1 MQEFE
6 QINGY
11 YSVPE
16 LIRKPVDPVKAEST
30 EKDKLAPANAST
42 TVPAEKD
49 IKDGDKKVIS
59 TSVIVIGSGK
69 Y

>member
-16 LIRKPVDPVKAEST
+16 LIRKPVDPVKAEPTST
-30 EKDKLAPANAST
+30 EKDKPAPTTASPS
-42 TVPAEKD
+42 VPAEKD
-49 IKDGDKKVIS
+49 IKEGEKKVIS
-59 TSVIVIGSGK
+59 NFTILLIEK
-69 Y
+69 